1 MMSDENK
8 LNDEKNVEEK
18 SEYNIETSEEMTF
31 ENNGY
36 DKAKSFIK
44 YGVPNVTE
52 GSIIYICLTF
62 LFLTLGY
69 VTQSINI
76 YFGIIFTEVVILGV
90 VSYFIAKYKKYD
102 MNLTFALNKPKRGTV
117 LRSIGTMILLY
128 PIVVFFNG
136 LFLAFITKYIPVP
149 ENINAIPVPTSFF
162 SFIISII
169 LFACLPGIFE
179 ELIFRGIL
187 FRAFDKLKPWKRI
200 VITALLFG
208 LFHYNPFNF
217 IGPFILGI
225 VLGFIRYRSNSIVPS
240 MFAHATNNSIAMCLS
255 YILSDKAAE
264 LETANE
270 LDLAANLSTF
280 TVIMIVLLYIVMI
293 YAVYK
298 LLTNYPNYKENVSVF
313 SDMTVK
319 EYIFIAV
326 IILISLIIMSY
337 MVYALIHSPLLKS

>member
-1 MMSDENK
+1 MSDENK
-8 LNDEKNVEEK
+8 MDNELYDERKDGLE
-18 SEYNIETSEEMTF
+18 SEYTIGASYENKEANITR
-31 ENNGY
+31 
-36 DKAKSFIK
+36 KFIN
-44 YGVPNVTE
+44 YGVPSVSE
-52 GSIIYICLTF
+52 GSLIYICLTF

-102 MNLTFALNKPKRGTV
+102 MNLTFSLNRPKRGTI

-128 PIVVFFNG
+128 PIAVFING
-136 LFLAFITKYIPVP
+136 LFLSLITKFIPLP
-149 ENINAIPVPTSFF
+149 DNFNAIPVPKSFL
-162 SFIISII
+162 SFLVSIL

-187 FRAFDKLKPWKRI
+187 FRAFDKMKPWKRI
-200 VITALLFG
+200 VLTAFLFG

-225 VLGFIRYRSNSIVPS
+225 ILGFIRYRSNSIVPS
-240 MFAHATNNSIAMCLS
+240 MFAHATNNSIAMFLS
-255 YILSDKAAE
+255 YTLSDKAAE

-270 LDLAANLSTF
+270 IDLASNLSTF
-280 TVIMIVLLYIVMI
+280 TIIFVVVIYILMI

-298 LLTNYPNYKENVSVF
+298 LLKNYPNYKENVSVV
-313 SDMTVK
+313 SKMNIK
-319 EYIFIAV
+319 EYVMIAV
-326 IILISLIIMSY
+326 IIFISLVIMSY
-337 MVYALIHSPLLKS
+337 MVYVLMHSPLLKS